1 MTATQVQS
9 DCRLCADVSRAN
21 GEDPIGSAWPYR
33 QWLVVELPQPWIP
46 GFWKENPLL
55 LPILQ
60 TAEAISKQTGH
71 RSRLLAIAP
80 DVEYSQPNQA
90 RILYFHRP
98 DGLFSAFEKEDYLVP
113 ASEIGVV
120 GRALLLRQKEQT
132 DSYRQDPA
140 SMRDI
145 MVCTHGNV
153 DVACARY
160 GFPIYQKLR
169 KSYANSDLRVWRC
182 SHFGGHKYA
191 PTLIDLPTGHLWGH
205 LDPDVL
211 DLLIHRQGS
220 VQNLYRHYRGWSGL
234 GRYEQMLERELWMQ
248 YGWDWI
254 HYPKL
259 GETLS
264 QDPVH
269 EDWEADWAEVRIQ
282 FEQGSQV
289 KSVAAK
295 IEVSGTVTT
304 KGSTED
310 DTLYEA
316 KQYRVTMQ

>member
-9 DCRLCADVSRAN
+9 ECHLCADISRAN

-46 GFWKENPLL
+46 GFWQENPLL
-55 LPILQ
+55 QPIFQ
-60 TAEAISKQTGH
+60 TAEALDEQTGH
-71 RSRLLAIAP
+71 WPRLLAIAP
-80 DVEYSQPNQA
+80 DAEYSQPEQA

-98 DGLFSAFEKEDYLVP
+98 EGLFSALEREEYLVP
-113 ASEIGVV
+113 PSEIGAV

-132 DSYRQDPA
+132 DPYRQDAA
-140 SMRDI
+140 STRDI

-153 DVACARY
+153 DVACSRY
-160 GFPIYQKLR
+160 GFPIYQQLR
-169 KSYANSDLRVWRC
+169 KTYANSALRVWRC

-191 PTLIDLPTGHLWGH
+191 PTLIDLPTGQFWGH

-211 DLLIHRQGS
+211 DPLIHRQGS
-220 VQNLYRHYRGWSGL
+220 VQSLYRHYRGWSGL
-234 GRYEQMLERELWMQ
+234 GQYEQMLERELWMQ
-248 YGWDWI
+248 YGWDWLRF
-254 HYPKL
+254 PKG

-264 QDPVH
+264 QDPAH

-289 KSVAAK
+289 KSVSAR

-310 DTLYEA
+310 DTFYEA
-316 KQYRVTMQ
+316 KQYRVTIH